1 MKSESV
7 CFHQQVVLWE
17 FQLSPSRICQPV
29 LLVNT
34 SLVAGHA
41 SCCPSGSASLRLA
54 CCPWFLIG
62 SNLYSFYVC
71 VPMFVRYPFLWAWTM
86 IIPSFVCVFFEGKS
100 HEGKKKKQS
109 RQQGKNSSNFIS
121 WKCDFV
127 LYIDKFSCPVPTVE
141 SFLLYHMY
149 SITFPIIQHMQNKI
163 KIKITVQEQDE
174 QEHQQNW
181 KQQRILLH
189 LVAVK

>member
-1 MKSESV
+1 MRLV
-7 CFHQQVVLWE
+7 AHRAQHRWD
-17 FQLSPSRICQPV
+17 
-29 LLVNT
+29 LLVVPDSWLAIIFT
-34 SLVAGHA
+34 RSTYVFQCSYGIHFFGREQWLFRRSCAFSLKEKA
-41 SCCPSGSASLRLA
+41 
-54 CCPWFLIG
+54 
-62 SNLYSFYVC
+62 
-71 VPMFVRYPFLWAWTM
+71 TK
-86 IIPSFVCVFFEGKS
+86 E
-100 HEGKKKKQS
+100 KKKQS